1 MKKILFTLCCL
12 VLLNSCSKKAEVT
25 HDSALYSE
33 PELKTEVVKIKKG
46 TVVEALDY
54 RNHQWNV
61 RDSIKIKYDGKVGY
75 ISPSN
80 VVIEQDP
87 NRSVFKWG
95 HRPDYKPFYDPNDKT
110 RYKNGALI
118 PFVEKLPKEKIPL
131 EELLKDTKE
140 E

>member
-1 MKKILFTLCCL
+1 MKNILLFTFCCAL
-12 VLLNSCSKKAEVT
+12 VISCSKKAEVT

-46 TVVEALDY
+46 TVVEALEY
-54 RNHQWNV
+54 RNHKWNV

-80 VVIEQDP
+80 VVIDQDP

-95 HRPDYKPFYDPNDKT
+95 HRPEYKPFYDPNDKT
-110 RYKNGALI
+110 RYKNGALN
-118 PFVEKLPKEKIPL
+118 PFVEKLPKDKIPL
-131 EELLKDTKE
+131 DELLKDTQLE
-140 E
+140 